1 MGRAELHQ
9 LPRYRCSCR
18 SRWRV
23 TSISGSGGLRR
34 LRCLEA
40 ARRRRP
46 IEPVDVVLAV
56 LDAVPQDVDD
66 AALANFALQTRRARN
81 F

>member
-1 MGRAELHQ
+1 M
-9 LPRYRCSCR
+9 
-18 SRWRV
+18 